1 MTFCGNKALKGLLI
15 REQQIFEILSSST
28 SIEKN
33 KLTVDSVNRCKLRES
48 NEFYLFREQK
58 LSQSKCTLKLL
69 ENCSIVIATISKQ

>member
-15 REQQIFEILSSST
+15 GEQQVFEILSST

-33 KLTVDSVNRCKLRES
+33 KLTVDSVNIRGLTETLRCKLRES

-58 LSQSKCTLKLL
+58 LSQSKFTLKLL
-69 ENCSIVIATISKQ
+69 ENCSK